1 MSGVFPS
8 PRETIGVEAET
19 GRNSR
24 YCSITPLLR
33 CDFAV
38 AESIWISYAKQVRP
52 IVDLQA
58 RCKVNRM
65 PGLSK
70 EDKLRLLTTML
81 ESRHADLREQNLNRQ
96 GKGHFHVSGMGHEA
110 LAAVSIQMKPG
121 DYIFS
126 YYRDRG
132 LVLGRGMTTRQLGLE
147 YFAKRNTGSGGR
159 QMPSHYSNADL
170 HIWSVPTPTGSQLL
184 PACGIAWGIQLDGK
198 KNLVVTTVGDA
209 ATRQGDFFEA
219 LCFAKEKKLPL
230 LFLVEDNAYGIS
242 MPTRKTNPLALNV
255 LESENW
261 RRINGENV
269 QQVYDATAEA
279 FEKIRAGNGPFFFWI
294 NMERLSSHTS
304 SDDQKL
310 YRSQDE
316 LRELE
321 KFDPLKCWKDQ
332 LIEEGIVTAEE
343 FARLDSEIKERIR
356 HEYAE
361 AEKAEDPSPNELL
374 ANVTKPAPKIDKEIL
389 PPGKYRI
396 GDTVNKTLRAGLEE
410 DPRRILFGEDIED
423 PKGGVFR
430 LTQKLSTEFPK
441 QVFNS
446 PLAES
451 TILGVACGLAA
462 YGKRPVFELQFIDF
476 IYPGFN
482 QLVTNISNLRW
493 RSFGNWQCPA
503 VIYAPYGAYLPGG
516 SLWHSQANESAL
528 AHYPGLNVVIP
539 STPADAAGLLWTA
552 MHGEDPVVFLIPK
565 HLLWAEHE
573 YAEPI
578 RAVPLGRAR
587 QCTNGSDVTVIAWG
601 NTIEKSLEAIAK
613 IDKETS
619 VELIDLRSIV
629 PWDKAAIE
637 DSVHKTR
644 RLVVVQEDTQNCSVG
659 QMIISH
665 ITSTPE
671 LWNELISPPIL
682 VSKANVM
689 IGYNPIYEYAA
700 LPDVERIVAAIR
712 RSVATKYERV
722 AVAGIADSGRAE
734 TETAFIQPGSPIPAT
749 AGRIQSITIPV
760 MGEGIRNAKIVSLL
774 KKPGDPVALDDELC
788 EVETDKAV
796 YPIQSSFAGV
806 MGEWK
811 TKVGDT
817 VEIGQELGT
826 LFTDEASLAE
836 QFQGAAEVSAP
847 VTAGVDRGRSVPER
861 EFVRPGSATPATG
874 IEPALS
880 PTITR
885 KLSRVIP
892 ANLQIDARWHAIQ
905 EAREVSKKKDGK
917 EAPSPSVMIAW
928 SVVRAMEKHAPF
940 RRLILD
946 DDQIVQNDDFD
957 LGVAVALEGDRLAT
971 AVITNANKKSWPEF
985 VKIYNETVAATRGGR
1000 VDAMNAPVVI
1010 TSLGAFGVKAG
1021 APIVV
1026 PPSVGTLFVGSA
1038 HRELIP
1044 NKNRNESAEV
1054 ITLSLTFD
1062 HRVVNGAGAAAFA
1075 NEIKTRIE
1083 AFKIPSEKVSAE
1095 SARKR

>member
-1 MSGVFPS
+1 
-8 PRETIGVEAET
+8 
-19 GRNSR
+19 
-24 YCSITPLLR
+24 
-33 CDFAV
+33 
-38 AESIWISYAKQVRP
+38 
-52 IVDLQA
+52 
-58 RCKVNRM
+58 M
-65 PGLSK
+65 PALGK
-70 EDKLRLLTTML
+70 EDKLRLLTTIL

-96 GKGHFHVSGMGHEA
+96 GKGHFHVSGMGHEG
-110 LAAVSIQMKPG
+110 LAAVSIQMEPD
-121 DYIFS
+121 DYIVS

-159 QMPSHYSNADL
+159 QMPSHYSDADL

-198 KNLVVTTVGDA
+198 KNLVVTTVVDA

-219 LCFAKEKKLPL
+219 ICFAKEKKLPM

-242 MPTRKTNPLALNV
+242 MPTRTTNPLALNV
-255 LESENW
+255 LEPDNW
-261 RRINGENV
+261 RRIDGQNV
-269 QQVYDATAEA
+269 EQVYDATAEA
-279 FEKIRAGNGPFFFWI
+279 FEKIRAGSGPFFFWI
-294 NMERLSSHTS
+294 KMERLSSHTS

-310 YRSQDE
+310 YRREEE
-316 LRELE
+316 LRDLE

-332 LIEEGIVTAEE
+332 LIEEGIITVEE
-343 FARLDSEIKERIR
+343 FAKLDNEIKERIR
-356 HEYAE
+356 REYSK
-361 AEKAEDPSPNELL
+361 AEKAEDPSPKELL
-374 ANVTKPAPKIDKEIL
+374 TNVTKPPPKIDKEIL
-389 PPGKYRI
+389 SPGKYRI
-396 GDTVNKTLRAGLEE
+396 GDTVNKTLRLGLEE
-410 DPRRILFGEDIED
+410 DRRRILFGEDIED

-430 LTQKLSTEFPK
+430 LTQNLSTEFPK

-503 VIYAPYGAYLPGG
+503 VVYAPYGGYLPGG
-516 SLWHSQANESAL
+516 SLWHSQANESSL
-528 AHYPGLNVVIP
+528 AHYPGLNVVVP
-539 STPADAAGLLWTA
+539 STPEDAAGLLWTA
-552 MHGEDPVVFLIPK
+552 MHGEDPVIFLIPK

-587 QCTNGSDVTVIAWG
+587 QCTTGSDVTVVAWG
-601 NTIEKSLEAIAK
+601 NTIEKSLEVIAK
-613 IDKETS
+613 INNEIS

-637 DSVHKTR
+637 ESVHKTR
-644 RLVVVQEDTQNCSVG
+644 RLLVVQEDTENCSVG

-665 ITSTPE
+665 VTSTSE
-671 LWNELISPPIL
+671 LWNAMISPPVL

-712 RSVATKYERV
+712 RLVATKHERV
-722 AVAGIADSGRAE
+722 AVEAVAV
-734 TETAFIQPGSPIPAT
+734 AT
-749 AGRIQSITIPV
+749 AKPEIAPEERRPYIAPKIDIGKRRVQSITVPV
-760 MGEGIRNAKIVSLL
+760 MGEGIRNAKVVSLL
-774 KKPGDPVALDDELC
+774 KNPGDPIALDDELC

-817 VEIGQELGT
+817 VEIGHELGT
-826 LFTDEASLAE
+826 LFMDEASLADQLE
-836 QFQGAAEVSAP
+836 TASKESTDRKPVEAAVSVAEP
-847 VTAGVDRGRSVPER
+847 SSRGRTARHSN
-861 EFVRPGSATPATG
+861 

-892 ANLQIDARWHAIQ
+892 ANLQIDARWDAIRR
-905 EAREVSKKKDGK
+905 ARDGAKEKDGK
-917 EAPSPSVMIAW
+917 NAASPSVMIAW
-928 SVVRAMEKHAPF
+928 SVVRAMEKHASF
-940 RRLILD
+940 RRLILE

-957 LGVAVALEGDRLAT
+957 LGIAVALEGDRLAT
-971 AVITNANKKSWPEF
+971 AVITKANKKSWPEF
-985 VKIYNETVAATRGGR
+985 VKTYNKTVEATRGGR
-1000 VDAMNAPVVI
+1000 VDAMNASVVI

-1026 PPSVGTLFVGSA
+1026 PPSVGTLFVGTA
-1038 HRELIP
+1038 HRELIL
-1044 NKNRNESAEV
+1044 NKNENESAEV

-1062 HRVVNGAGAAAFA
+1062 HRVVNGAGAASFA
-1075 NEIKTRIE
+1075 NEIKKQIE
-1083 AFKIPSEKVSAE
+1083 GFKIPSEERPGTCAHKS
-1095 SARKR
+1095 

>member
-1 MSGVFPS
+1 
-8 PRETIGVEAET
+8 
-19 GRNSR
+19 
-24 YCSITPLLR
+24 
-33 CDFAV
+33 
-38 AESIWISYAKQVRP
+38 
-52 IVDLQA
+52 
-58 RCKVNRM
+58 M
-65 PGLSK
+65 PALSK
-70 EDKLRLLTTML
+70 EDKLRLLTTIL
-81 ESRHADLREQNLNRQ
+81 ESRHADLREQNLIRQ

-110 LAAVSIQMKPG
+110 LAAVSIQMEPD
-121 DYIFS
+121 DYIVA

-159 QMPSHYSNADL
+159 QMPSHYSNVDL

-198 KNLVVTTVGDA
+198 RNLVVTTVGDA

-219 LCFAKEKKLPL
+219 ICFAREKRLPM

-255 LESENW
+255 LERDNW
-261 RRINGENV
+261 RRIEGQNV

-279 FEKIRAGNGPFFFWI
+279 FEKIRADGGPFFFWI

-310 YRSQDE
+310 YRSEDE
-316 LRELE
+316 LRALE
-321 KFDPLKCWKDQ
+321 KFDPLKYWRDQ
-332 LIEEGIVTAEE
+332 LIEEGILTAEE
-343 FARLDSEIKERIR
+343 FAKLDNEIKERIR
-356 HEYAE
+356 REYAE

-374 ANVTKPAPKIDKEIL
+374 VNVSKLLPKIEKEIL

-446 PLAES
+446 ALAES

-482 QLVTNISNLRW
+482 QLVTNISTLRW
-493 RSFGNWQCPA
+493 RSFGNWKCPA

-539 STPADAAGLLWTA
+539 STPQDAAGLLWTA
-552 MHGEDPVVFLIPK
+552 MHGEDPLIFLIPK

-573 YAEPI
+573 YTEPI
-578 RAVPLGRAR
+578 SAVPLGRAR
-587 QCTNGSDVTVIAWG
+587 QCTSGSDVTVVAWG

-613 IDKETS
+613 IDNEVS
-619 VELIDLRSIV
+619 IELIDLRSIV
-629 PWDKAAIE
+629 PWDKTAIE
-637 DSVHKTR
+637 KSVHKTR
-644 RLVVVQEDTQNCSVG
+644 RLIVVQEDTENCSVG

-665 ITSTPE
+665 VTSTPG
-671 LWNELISPPIL
+671 LWNEMISPPIL
-682 VSKANVM
+682 ISKTNVV
-689 IGYNPIYEYAA
+689 IGYNSIYEYAA

-712 RSVATKYERV
+712 RSVAIKHERV
-722 AVAGIADSGRAE
+722 AVAEIGDSGRAV
-734 TETAFIQPGSPIPAT
+734 TEPEYAEPGSTIPAT
-749 AGRIQSITIPV
+749 AKSGARRVQRINVPV

-796 YPIQSSFAGV
+796 YPIQSSFAGM

-826 LFTDEASLAE
+826 LLIDEASLTD
-836 QFQGAAEVSAP
+836 QFQVAAEVSPAVEAAVPGRKHTEVAP
-847 VTAGVDRGRSVPER
+847 EDRRRYS
-861 EFVRPGSATPATG
+861 G

-885 KLSRVIP
+885 KLSHVIA
-892 ANLQIDARWHAIQ
+892 ANLQIDARWDAIR
-905 EAREVSKKKDGK
+905 EARDAAKKKDPK
-917 EAPSPSVMIAW
+917 NAPSPSVMIAW

-940 RRLILD
+940 RRLILE

-957 LGVAVALEGDRLAT
+957 LGIAVALEGDKLAT

-985 VKIYNETVAATRGGR
+985 VKIYNQTVVATRRGR

-1010 TSLGAFGVKAG
+1010 TSLGALGVKAG

-1026 PPSVGTLFVGSA
+1026 PPSVGTLFVGTA
-1038 HRELIP
+1038 HHELIP
-1044 NKNRNESAEV
+1044 NKNQNESAEV

-1062 HRVVNGAGAAAFA
+1062 HRVVNGAGAASFA
-1075 NEIKTRIE
+1075 NEIKKQIE
-1083 AFKIPSEKVSAE
+1083 NFKIPSEETPAAA
-1095 SARKR
+1095 ARKR

>member
-1 MSGVFPS
+1 
-8 PRETIGVEAET
+8 
-19 GRNSR
+19 
-24 YCSITPLLR
+24 
-33 CDFAV
+33 
-38 AESIWISYAKQVRP
+38 
-52 IVDLQA
+52 
-58 RCKVNRM
+58 M
-65 PGLSK
+65 PALSK

-81 ESRHADLREQNLNRQ
+81 ESRHADLREQNLIRQ

-110 LAAVSIQMKPG
+110 LAAISIQMEPG
-121 DYIFS
+121 DYIVS

-132 LVLGRGMTTRQLGLE
+132 LVLGRGMTTRELGLE

-170 HIWSVPTPTGSQLL
+170 HIWSVPTPTGSQML

-219 LCFAKEKKLPL
+219 ICFAKEKKLPV

-242 MPTRKTNPLALNV
+242 MPTRETNPLALNV
-255 LESENW
+255 LEPDNW

-269 QQVYDATAEA
+269 QQVYDAAAEA
-279 FEKIRAGNGPFFFWI
+279 FEKIRAGCGPFFFWI
-294 NMERLSSHTS
+294 KMERLSSHTS

-310 YRSQDE
+310 YRSEDE
-316 LRELE
+316 LRILE
-321 KFDPLKCWKDQ
+321 KFDPLICWKDQ
-332 LIEEGIVTAEE
+332 LIEEGIITGEE
-343 FARLDSEIKERIR
+343 FTKLDNDIKERVR
-356 HEYAE
+356 GEYAE

-374 ANVTKPAPKIDKEIL
+374 ANVTKPPPKIEKEIL
-389 PPGKYRI
+389 PAGKYRI

-493 RSFGNWQCPA
+493 RSFGNWKCPA

-552 MHGEDPVVFLIPK
+552 MHGEDPVIFLIPK

-587 QCTNGSDVTVIAWG
+587 RCTNGADVTVVAWG

-613 IDKETS
+613 IDSEIS

-629 PWDKAAIE
+629 PWDKAAVE
-637 DSVHKTR
+637 DSVRKTR
-644 RLVVVQEDTQNCSVG
+644 RLVLVQEDTENCSVG
-659 QMIISH
+659 QMIISN
-665 ITSTPE
+665 ITSTAE

-700 LPDVERIVAAIR
+700 LPDVERITAAIR
-712 RSVATKYERV
+712 RSVATKHERV
-722 AVAGIADSGRAE
+722 AVLPTSRDDSARAE
-734 TETAFIQPGSPIPAT
+734 VEPVISQPGPTIPAT
-749 AGRIQSITIPV
+749 AGTGKRRVQSITVPV

-774 KKPGDPVALDDELC
+774 KKPGDPIALDDELC

-817 VEIGQELGT
+817 VEIGQELGI
-826 LFTDEASLAE
+826 LFTDEEPAVVAAIGDRGRAE
-836 QFQGAAEVSAP
+836 
-847 VTAGVDRGRSVPER
+847 VTAGLR
-861 EFVRPGSATPATG
+861 EPGSPTPATS

-885 KLSRVIP
+885 KLSHVIP
-892 ANLQIDARWHAIQ
+892 ANLQIDARWDAIQ
-905 EAREVSKKKDGK
+905 GAREAANKKDPK
-917 EAPSPSVMIAW
+917 HAPSPSVMIAW

-940 RRLILD
+940 RRLIFE

-971 AVITNANKKSWPEF
+971 AVVTNANKKSWPEF
-985 VKIYNETVAATRGGR
+985 VKTYDEAVAATRGGR

-1026 PPSVGTLFVGSA
+1026 PPSVGTLFVGTA

-1044 NKNRNESAEV
+1044 NKDRNESAEV

-1075 NEIKTRIE
+1075 NEIKKQIE
-1083 AFKIPSEKVSAE
+1083 GFKIPSARMPSA
-1095 SARKR
+1095 AAPKR

>member
-1 MSGVFPS
+1 
-8 PRETIGVEAET
+8 
-19 GRNSR
+19 
-24 YCSITPLLR
+24 
-33 CDFAV
+33 
-38 AESIWISYAKQVRP
+38 
-52 IVDLQA
+52 
-58 RCKVNRM
+58 M
-65 PGLSK
+65 PALSK
-70 EDKLRLLTTML
+70 EDKLRLLTTIL

-110 LAAVSIQMKPG
+110 LAAVSIQMEPD
-121 DYIFS
+121 DYIVP

-132 LVLGRGMTTRQLGLE
+132 LILGRGMTTRQLGLE

-219 LCFAKEKKLPL
+219 ICFAKEKKLPL

-255 LESENW
+255 LEPDNW
-261 RRINGENV
+261 RRIDGQNV
-269 QQVYDATAEA
+269 QQIYDATAEA
-279 FEKIRAGNGPFFFWI
+279 FGKIRAGGGPFFFWI
-294 NMERLSSHTS
+294 KMERLSSHTS

-310 YRSQDE
+310 YRNEQE
-316 LRELE
+316 LRDLE

-332 LIEEGIVTAEE
+332 LIKEGIITADD
-343 FARLDSEIKERIR
+343 FARLNSEIKERIR
-356 HEYAE
+356 REYSE

-374 ANVTKPAPKIDKEIL
+374 TNVTKPPPKIEKEIL

-396 GDTVNKTLRAGLEE
+396 GDTVNKTLRAGLED

-493 RSFGNWQCPA
+493 RSFGNWKCPA

-528 AHYPGLNVVIP
+528 AHYPGLSVVIP

-552 MHGEDPVVFLIPK
+552 MHAEDPVIFLIPK

-573 YAEPI
+573 YTKPI
-578 RAVPLGRAR
+578 QAVPLGRAG
-587 QCTNGSDVTVIAWG
+587 QCTNGSDVTVVAWG

-613 IDKETS
+613 IENETS

-637 DSVHKTR
+637 KSVRKTR
-644 RLVVVQEDTQNCSVG
+644 RLVVVQEDTENCSVG
-659 QMIISH
+659 QMIISYV
-665 ITSTPE
+665 TSTPE
-671 LWNELISPPIL
+671 LWNEMISPPIL
-682 VSKANVM
+682 VSKANVV

-712 RSVATKYERV
+712 HSVATKYER
-722 AVAGIADSGRAE
+722 AGVAGIGDSGPPAKQPE
-734 TETAFIQPGSPIPAT
+734 YIQPGSPLPAT
-749 AGRIQSITIPV
+749 VDASKRRVQNITVPV
-760 MGEGIRNAKIVSLL
+760 MGEGIRNAKVVSLL

-817 VEIGQELGT
+817 VDIGQELGILLT
-826 LFTDEASLAE
+826 EEASLADQLE
-836 QFQGAAEVSAP
+836 AEAEVSADQGT
-847 VTAGVDRGRSVPER
+847 VAAGTNRGVKAIVPSRKERDVAPEDRRRYS
-861 EFVRPGSATPATG
+861 G

-892 ANLQIDARWHAIQ
+892 ANLQIDARWDAVR
-905 EAREVSKKKDGK
+905 EAREAAKTKHP
-917 EAPSPSVMIAW
+917 ENAPSPSVMIAW
-928 SVVRAMEKHAPF
+928 AVVRAMEKHAPF
-940 RRLILD
+940 RRLILE

-957 LGVAVALEGDRLAT
+957 LGVAVALEDDRLAT
-971 AVITNANKKSWPEF
+971 AVITDANRKSWPEF
-985 VKIYNETVAATRGGR
+985 MKSYEQIVAATRSGR

-1026 PPSVGTLFVGSA
+1026 PPSVGTLFIGTA

-1044 NKNRNESAEV
+1044 NKNKNESAEV

-1075 NEIKTRIE
+1075 NEIKKQIE
-1083 AFKIPSEKVSAE
+1083 GFTIPSQEKLGAA
-1095 SARKR
+1095 ARKR

>member
-1 MSGVFPS
+1 
-8 PRETIGVEAET
+8 
-19 GRNSR
+19 
-24 YCSITPLLR
+24 
-33 CDFAV
+33 
-38 AESIWISYAKQVRP
+38 
-52 IVDLQA
+52 
-58 RCKVNRM
+58 M
-65 PGLSK
+65 PVLSK
-70 EDKLRLLTTML
+70 EDKLRLLTTIL

-110 LAAVSIQMKPG
+110 LAAVSFLMEPD
-121 DYIFS
+121 DYMVP

-132 LVLGRGMTTRQLGLE
+132 LILGRGVTTRQLGFE

-184 PACGIAWGIQLDGK
+184 PACGIAWGIKLDGK

-209 ATRQGDFFEA
+209 ATRQGDFYEA
-219 LCFAKEKKLPL
+219 ISFAKEKKLPV
-230 LFLVEDNAYGIS
+230 LFVVEDNAYGIS
-242 MPTRKTNPLALNV
+242 MPTRDTNPLV
-255 LESENW
+255 LGVLRASDW
-261 RRINGENV
+261 
-269 QQVYDATAEA
+269 QQIDGRDVDELYDAASVAIE
-279 FEKIRAGNGPFFFWI
+279 EIRAGNGPAFFWI
-294 NMERLSSHTS
+294 KMERLSSHTS

-310 YRSQDE
+310 YRSPEE
-316 LRELE
+316 LQELE
-321 KFDPLKCWKDQ
+321 KSDPLKCWKDQ
-332 LIEEGIVTAEE
+332 LIEEGVITAEE
-343 FARLDSEIKERIR
+343 FVKIDTEIKERIR
-356 HEYAE
+356 REYSD

-374 ANVTKPAPKIDKEIL
+374 ANVAKPPQRIDKEIL

-410 DPRRILFGEDIED
+410 DPRRIIFGEDIED

-451 TILGVACGLAA
+451 TILGVACGLAS

-482 QLVTNISNLRW
+482 QLVTNISTLRW
-493 RSFGNWQCPA
+493 RSFGNWKCPA

-528 AHYPGLNVVIP
+528 AHYPGLSIVIP
-539 STPADAAGLLWTA
+539 STPKDAAGLLWTS
-552 MHGEDPVVFLIPK
+552 MHAEDPVIFLIPK

-578 RAVPLGRAR
+578 RAVPLGQACRR
-587 QCTNGSDVTVIAWG
+587 TRGSDLTLVAWG
-601 NTIEKSLEAIAK
+601 NTIEKSLEAIAR
-613 IDKETS
+613 IEHEIS

-629 PWDKAAIE
+629 PWDRDTIE
-637 DSVHKTR
+637 ESVQKTR
-644 RLVVVQEDTQNCSVG
+644 RLVVVQEDTENCSVG

-665 ITSTPE
+665 MTGKLE
-671 LWNELISPPIL
+671 LWNEMISPPIL

-689 IGYNPIYEYAA
+689 IGYNPIYEYSA
-700 LPDVERIVAAIR
+700 LPDVERIVAALK
-712 RSVATKYERV
+712 RSVSTKQERAV
-722 AVAGIADSGRAE
+722 LSAVADRGGAIGE
-734 TETAFIQPGSPIPAT
+734 PEYVQPGSATPAT
-749 AGRIQSITIPV
+749 TDMSKQRVQSITVPI

-774 KKPGDPVALDDELC
+774 KKPGDAIELDDPLC

-796 YPIQSSFAGV
+796 YPIESSFAGV

-817 VEIGQELGT
+817 VEIGQELGSILT
-826 LFTDEASLAE
+826 GEASFAD
-836 QFQGAAEVSAP
+836 QFQTAAKESGDGKKKPVEAAVPAAELD
-847 VTAGVDRGRSVPER
+847 DRGRHTR
-861 EFVRPGSATPATG
+861 HHR

-885 KLSRVIP
+885 KLSHVIP
-892 ANLQIDARWHAIQ
+892 ANLQIDARWDAIRK
-905 EAREVSKKKDGK
+905 ARDVAKKKNGK
-917 EAPSPSVMIAW
+917 NAPSPSVMIAW
-928 SVVRAMEKHAPF
+928 AVVGAMEKHAPF
-940 RRLILD
+940 RRLILEN
-946 DDQIVQNDDFD
+946 DQIIENDNFD

-971 AVITNANKKSWPEF
+971 AVIVDANKKSWPEF
-985 VKIYNETVAATRGGR
+985 VKIYNATVDATRSGR

-1026 PPSVGTLFVGSA
+1026 PPSVGTLFVGTA

-1044 NKNRNESAEV
+1044 NGKKNETAEV
-1054 ITLSLTFD
+1054 VTLSLTFD
-1062 HRVVNGAGAAAFA
+1062 HRVVNGAGAANFVH
-1075 NEIKTRIE
+1075 EIKEQIE
-1083 AFKIPSEKVSAE
+1083 DFKVPSGEASTTASAHQ
-1095 SARKR
+1095 R

>member
-1 MSGVFPS
+1 
-8 PRETIGVEAET
+8 
-19 GRNSR
+19 
-24 YCSITPLLR
+24 
-33 CDFAV
+33 
-38 AESIWISYAKQVRP
+38 
-52 IVDLQA
+52 
-58 RCKVNRM
+58 M
-65 PGLSK
+65 PALSK
-70 EDKLRLLTTML
+70 NDKLRLLTLIL
-81 ESRHADLREQNLNRQ
+81 ESRHADLREQNLIRQ

-110 LAAVSIQMKPG
+110 LAAVSIQMEPD
-121 DYIFS
+121 DYIVS

-159 QMPSHYSNADL
+159 QMPSHYSDADL
-170 HIWSVPTPTGSQLL
+170 HIWSVPTPTGAQLL
-184 PACGIAWGIQLDGK
+184 PACGIAWGIKLDGK
-198 KNLVVTTVGDA
+198 KNLVVTTIGDA

-219 LCFAKEKKLPL
+219 ICFAKEKKLPV

-255 LESENW
+255 LERDNW
-261 RRINGENV
+261 REIEGQDV

-279 FEKIRAGNGPFFFWI
+279 FQKIRSGGGPFFFWI

-310 YRSQDE
+310 YRSPEE
-316 LRELE
+316 LGELE
-321 KFDPLKCWKDQ
+321 KFDPLKFWKDQ
-332 LIEEGIVTAEE
+332 LIKEGVITEQEYAE
-343 FARLDSEIKERIR
+343 LDNEVKERIR
-356 HEYAE
+356 REYAE
-361 AEKAEDPSPNELL
+361 AEKAQDPSPNELL
-374 ANVTKPAPKIDKEIL
+374 ANVTQAPPKGDKQIL

-396 GDTVNKTLRAGLEE
+396 GDTVNKTLRVGLEE
-410 DPRRILFGEDIED
+410 DPRRLLFGEDIED

-493 RSFGNWQCPA
+493 RSFGNWKCPA
-503 VIYAPYGAYLPGG
+503 VFYAPYGAYLPGG

-528 AHYPGLNVVIP
+528 AHYPGLSVIIP

-552 MHGEDPVVFLIPK
+552 MQCEDPVMFLIPK

-573 YAEPI
+573 DTEPI
-578 RAVPLGRAR
+578 RAVPLGKAR
-587 QCTNGSDVTVIAWG
+587 KVREGSDVTVVAWG
-601 NTIEKSLEAIAK
+601 NTVEKSLEALDAIGNQ
-613 IDKETS
+613 IS
-619 VELIDLRSIV
+619 IELIDLRSIV
-629 PWDKAAIE
+629 PWDIPAIE
-637 DSVHKTR
+637 QSVRNTR
-644 RLVVVQEDTQNCSVG
+644 RLVVVQEDTENCSVG

-665 ITSTPE
+665 VTGTPE
-671 LWNELISPPIL
+671 LWNELLSPPIL
-682 VSKANVM
+682 VSKPNVM

-712 RSVATKYERV
+712 RCVSTKHDRAVVPTGVDRDHVLPERKF
-722 AVAGIADSGRAE
+722 GK
-734 TETAFIQPGSPIPAT
+734 PGSTPFAAREGIERHVQA
-749 AGRIQSITIPV
+749 ITVPV
-760 MGEGIRNAKIVSLL
+760 MGEGIRSAKIVSLL
-774 KKPGDPVALDDELC
+774 KKPGEPIQLDDELC

-817 VEIGQELGT
+817 VEIGHELGT
-826 LFTDEASLAE
+826 IFTSEPTFAE
-836 QFQGAAEVSAP
+836 QFEAAAKQSAADA
-847 VTAGVDRGRSVPER
+847 VASGVDRGSGPAQHDFKRSSSPI
-861 EFVRPGSATPATG
+861 PATA

-885 KLSRVIP
+885 KLNRVIP
-892 ANLQIDARWHAIQ
+892 ANLQIDARWEAI
-905 EAREVSKKKDGK
+905 EKAREAAKKKDG
-917 EAPSPSVMIAW
+917 ERAPSPSVMIAW

-940 RRLILD
+940 RRLILE
-946 DDQIVQNDDFD
+946 DDQIVQHDDFD

-971 AVITNANKKSWPEF
+971 AVITNANQKTWPEF
-985 VKIYNETVAATRGGR
+985 VKAYDDAVSATRAGR

-1026 PPSVGTLFVGSA
+1026 PPSVGTLFVGTA

-1044 NKNRNESAEV
+1044 NKNKNESAEV

-1075 NEIKTRIE
+1075 NEIKKQIE
-1083 AFKIPSEKVSAE
+1083 EFEIP
-1095 SARKR
+1095 KRAPAAMSG

>member
-1 MSGVFPS
+1 
-8 PRETIGVEAET
+8 
-19 GRNSR
+19 
-24 YCSITPLLR
+24 
-33 CDFAV
+33 
-38 AESIWISYAKQVRP
+38 
-52 IVDLQA
+52 
-58 RCKVNRM
+58 M
-65 PGLSK
+65 PALGK
-70 EDKLRLLTTML
+70 EDKLRLLTTIL

-96 GKGHFHVSGMGHEA
+96 GKGHFHVSGMGHEG
-110 LAAVSIQMKPG
+110 LAAVSIQMEPD
-121 DYIFS
+121 DYIVS

-159 QMPSHYSNADL
+159 QMPSHYSDADL

-219 LCFAKEKKLPL
+219 ICFAKEKKLPM

-242 MPTRKTNPLALNV
+242 MPTRTTNPLALNV
-255 LESENW
+255 LEPDNW
-261 RRINGENV
+261 RRIDGQNV
-269 QQVYDATAEA
+269 EQVYDATAEA
-279 FEKIRAGNGPFFFWI
+279 FEKIRAGIGPFFFWI
-294 NMERLSSHTS
+294 KMERLSSHTS

-310 YRSQDE
+310 YRREEE
-316 LRELE
+316 LRDLE

-332 LIEEGIVTAEE
+332 LIEEGIITVEE
-343 FARLDSEIKERIR
+343 FAKLDNEIKERIR
-356 HEYAE
+356 REYSK
-361 AEKAEDPSPNELL
+361 AEKAEDPSPKELL
-374 ANVTKPAPKIDKEIL
+374 TNVTKPPPKIDKEIL
-389 PPGKYRI
+389 SPGKYRI
-396 GDTVNKTLRAGLEE
+396 GDTVNKTLRLGLEE
-410 DPRRILFGEDIED
+410 DRRRILFGEDIED

-493 RSFGNWQCPA
+493 RSFGNWKCPA
-503 VIYAPYGAYLPGG
+503 VVYAPYGAYLPGG
-516 SLWHSQANESAL
+516 SLWHSQANESSL
-528 AHYPGLNVVIP
+528 AHYPGLNVVVP
-539 STPADAAGLLWTA
+539 STPEDAAGLLWTA
-552 MHGEDPVVFLIPK
+552 MHGEDPVIFLIPK

-587 QCTNGSDVTVIAWG
+587 QCTTGSDVTVVAWG
-601 NTIEKSLEAIAK
+601 NTIEKSLEVIAK
-613 IDKETS
+613 INNEIS

-637 DSVHKTR
+637 ESVHKTR
-644 RLVVVQEDTQNCSVG
+644 RLVVVQEDTENCSVG

-665 ITSTPE
+665 VTSTSE
-671 LWNELISPPIL
+671 LWNAMISPPIL

-712 RSVATKYERV
+712 RLVATKHERV
-722 AVAGIADSGRAE
+722 AVEAVAV
-734 TETAFIQPGSPIPAT
+734 AT
-749 AGRIQSITIPV
+749 AKPEIAPEERRPYIAPKIDIGKRRVQSVTVPV

-774 KKPGDPVALDDELC
+774 KNPGDPIALDDELC

-817 VEIGQELGT
+817 VEIGHELGT
-826 LFTDEASLAE
+826 LFTDEASLADQLE
-836 QFQGAAEVSAP
+836 TASKESTDRKPVEAAVSVAEP
-847 VTAGVDRGRSVPER
+847 SSRGRTARHSN
-861 EFVRPGSATPATG
+861 

-880 PTITR
+880 PTIIR

-892 ANLQIDARWHAIQ
+892 ANLQIDARWDGIRR
-905 EAREVSKKKDGK
+905 ARDGAKEKDGK
-917 EAPSPSVMIAW
+917 NAASPSVMIAW
-928 SVVRAMEKHAPF
+928 SVVRAMEKHASF
-940 RRLILD
+940 RRLILE

-957 LGVAVALEGDRLAT
+957 LGIAVALEGDRLAT
-971 AVITNANKKSWPEF
+971 AVITKANKKSWPEF
-985 VKIYNETVAATRGGR
+985 VKTYNKTVEATRGGR
-1000 VDAMNAPVVI
+1000 VDAMNASVVI

-1026 PPSVGTLFVGSA
+1026 PPSVGTLFVGTA

-1044 NKNRNESAEV
+1044 NKNENESAEV

-1062 HRVVNGAGAAAFA
+1062 HRVVNGAGAASFA
-1075 NEIKTRIE
+1075 NEIKKQIE
-1083 AFKIPSEKVSAE
+1083 GFKIPSEERPGTCAHKS
-1095 SARKR
+1095 

>member
-1 MSGVFPS
+1 
-8 PRETIGVEAET
+8 
-19 GRNSR
+19 
-24 YCSITPLLR
+24 
-33 CDFAV
+33 
-38 AESIWISYAKQVRP
+38 
-52 IVDLQA
+52 
-58 RCKVNRM
+58 M
-65 PGLSK
+65 PALSK
-70 EDKLRLLTTML
+70 EDKLRLLTTIL

-110 LAAVSIQMKPG
+110 LAAVSIQMEPD
-121 DYIFS
+121 DYIVS

-159 QMPSHYSNADL
+159 QMPSHYSDADL

-184 PACGIAWGIQLDGK
+184 PACGIAWGIQLDNK

-219 LCFAKEKKLPL
+219 LCFAKEKNLPM
-230 LFLVEDNAYGIS
+230 LFLVEDNGYGIS
-242 MPTRKTNPLALNV
+242 MPTRKNNPLALNV
-255 LESENW
+255 LEPDNW
-261 RRINGENV
+261 RRLEGQDV

-279 FEKIRAGNGPFFFWI
+279 FEKIRAGGGPFFFWI
-294 NMERLSSHTS
+294 RMERLSSHTS

-310 YRSQDE
+310 YRSAEE
-316 LRELE
+316 LQTLE
-321 KFDPLKCWKDQ
+321 KSDPLKYWKDQ
-332 LIEEGIVTAEE
+332 LIQEGVITAEE
-343 FARLDSEIKERIR
+343 FAKLDNEVKERIR
-356 HEYAE
+356 REYAE
-361 AEKAEDPSPNELL
+361 AEKGEDPSPNELL
-374 ANVTKPAPKIDKEIL
+374 ANVSKSPAKLNKEIL

-396 GDTVNKTLRAGLEE
+396 GDTVNKILRVGLEE
-410 DPRRILFGEDIED
+410 DPRRVLFGEDIED

-430 LTQKLSTEFPK
+430 LTQRLSTEFPK

-451 TILGVACGLAA
+451 TILGVACGLAS

-476 IYPGFN
+476 TYPGFN

-493 RSFGNWQCPA
+493 RSFGNWKCPA

-516 SLWHSQANESAL
+516 SLWHSQANEAVL

-539 STPADAAGLLWTA
+539 SSPADAAGLLWSA
-552 MHGEDPVVFLIPK
+552 MHGEDPVMFLIPK

-573 YAEPI
+573 YSKPI
-578 RAVPLGRAR
+578 RAVPLGEAHKLRD
-587 QCTNGSDVTVIAWG
+587 GSDVTLVAWG
-601 NTIEKSLEAIAK
+601 NTVEKSLEALNK
-613 IDKETS
+613 IDNKIS
-619 VELIDLRSIV
+619 VELIDLRTIV

-637 DSVHKTR
+637 ESVRKTH
-644 RLVVVQEDTQNCSVG
+644 RLVVVQEDTENCSVG
-659 QMIISH
+659 QMMISH
-665 ITSTPE
+665 VTSVPD
-671 LWNELISPPIL
+671 LWNEMISPPIL

-700 LPDVERIVAAIR
+700 LPDVERIVSAIQ
-712 RSVATKYERV
+712 RSVETRQERPV
-722 AVAGIADSGRAE
+722 AAVADRGRETTAPEFAQPLPKVSAAKESGKERK
-734 TETAFIQPGSPIPAT
+734 
-749 AGRIQSITIPV
+749 QSITVPV

-774 KKPGDPVALDDELC
+774 KNPGDSIALDDELC

-826 LFTDEASLAE
+826 ILTAE
-836 QFQGAAEVSAP
+836 PSFADQFQEAAE
-847 VTAGVDRGRSVPER
+847 
-861 EFVRPGSATPATG
+861 GSAEAVEAAVPSRKQPEFAPEDRRHYKV
-874 IEPALS
+874 EPALS

-885 KLSRVIP
+885 KLLHVIP
-892 ANLQIDARWHAIQ
+892 ANLQIDARWGSIRKTRDA
-905 EAREVSKKKDGK
+905 AKTKNGK
-917 EAPSPSVMIAW
+917 HAPSPSVMIAW
-928 SVVRAMEKHAPF
+928 AVVRAMEKHPAF
-940 RRLILD
+940 RRLILED
-946 DDQIVQNDDFD
+946 ERIVENENFD
-957 LGVAVALEGDRLAT
+957 LGIAVALEDDRLAT
-971 AVITNANKKSWPEF
+971 AVIVDANRKSWPEF
-985 VKIYNETVAATRGGR
+985 VKAYNETVDATRRGR

-1026 PPSVGTLFVGSA
+1026 PPSVGTFFVGTA

-1044 NKNRNESAEV
+1044 NGKKNESAEV

-1062 HRVVNGAGAAAFA
+1062 HRVVNGARAASFA
-1075 NEIKTRIE
+1075 NEIKKQIE
-1083 AFKIPSEKVSAE
+1083 GFKIPAIN
-1095 SARKR
+1095 ADAIRT

>member
-1 MSGVFPS
+1 
-8 PRETIGVEAET
+8 
-19 GRNSR
+19 
-24 YCSITPLLR
+24 
-33 CDFAV
+33 
-38 AESIWISYAKQVRP
+38 
-52 IVDLQA
+52 
-58 RCKVNRM
+58 M
-65 PGLSK
+65 PALSK
-70 EDKLRLLTTML
+70 EDKLRLLTTIL

-110 LAAVSIQMKPG
+110 LAAVSIQMEPD
-121 DYIFS
+121 DYIVP

-132 LVLGRGMTTRQLGLE
+132 LILGRGMTTRQLGLE

-219 LCFAKEKKLPL
+219 ICFAKEKKLPL

-255 LESENW
+255 LEPDNW
-261 RRINGENV
+261 RRIDGQNV
-269 QQVYDATAEA
+269 QQIYDATAEA
-279 FEKIRAGNGPFFFWI
+279 FGKIRAGGGPFFFWI
-294 NMERLSSHTS
+294 KMERLSSHTS

-310 YRSQDE
+310 YRNEQE
-316 LRELE
+316 LRDLE

-332 LIEEGIVTAEE
+332 LIKEGIITADD
-343 FARLDSEIKERIR
+343 FARLNSEIKERIR
-356 HEYAE
+356 REYSE

-374 ANVTKPAPKIDKEIL
+374 TNVTKPPPKIEKEIL

-396 GDTVNKTLRAGLEE
+396 GDTVNKTLRAGLED

-493 RSFGNWQCPA
+493 RSFGNWKCPA

-528 AHYPGLNVVIP
+528 AHYPGLSVVIP

-552 MHGEDPVVFLIPK
+552 MHAEDPVIFLIPK

-573 YAEPI
+573 YTKPI
-578 RAVPLGRAR
+578 QAVPLGRAG
-587 QCTNGSDVTVIAWG
+587 QCTNGSDVTVVAWG

-613 IDKETS
+613 IENETS

-637 DSVHKTR
+637 KSVRKTR
-644 RLVVVQEDTQNCSVG
+644 RLVVVQEDTENCSVG

-665 ITSTPE
+665 VTSTPE
-671 LWNELISPPIL
+671 LWNEMISPPIL
-682 VSKANVM
+682 VSKANVV

-712 RSVATKYERV
+712 HSVATKYER
-722 AVAGIADSGRAE
+722 AGVAGIGDSGPPAKQPE
-734 TETAFIQPGSPIPAT
+734 YIQPGSPLPAT
-749 AGRIQSITIPV
+749 VDASKRRVQNITVPV
-760 MGEGIRNAKIVSLL
+760 MGEGIRNAKVVSLL

-811 TKVGDT
+811 AKVGDT
-817 VEIGQELGT
+817 VDIGQELGT
-826 LFTDEASLAE
+826 LLTEEASLADQLE
-836 QFQGAAEVSAP
+836 AEAEVSADQGT
-847 VTAGVDRGRSVPER
+847 VAAGTNRGVKAIVPSRKERDVAPEDRRRYS
-861 EFVRPGSATPATG
+861 G

-892 ANLQIDARWHAIQ
+892 ANLQIDARWDAVR
-905 EAREVSKKKDGK
+905 EAREAAKTKHP
-917 EAPSPSVMIAW
+917 ENAPSPSVMIAW
-928 SVVRAMEKHAPF
+928 AVVRAMEKHAPF
-940 RRLILD
+940 RRLILE

-957 LGVAVALEGDRLAT
+957 LGVAVALEDDRLAT
-971 AVITNANKKSWPEF
+971 AVITDANRKSWPEF
-985 VKIYNETVAATRGGR
+985 MKSYEQIVAATRSGR

-1026 PPSVGTLFVGSA
+1026 PPSVGTLFIGTA

-1044 NKNRNESAEV
+1044 NKNKNESAEV

-1075 NEIKTRIE
+1075 NEIKKQIE
-1083 AFKIPSEKVSAE
+1083 GFTIPSQEKLGAA
-1095 SARKR
+1095 ARKR

>member
-1 MSGVFPS
+1 
-8 PRETIGVEAET
+8 
-19 GRNSR
+19 
-24 YCSITPLLR
+24 
-33 CDFAV
+33 
-38 AESIWISYAKQVRP
+38 
-52 IVDLQA
+52 
-58 RCKVNRM
+58 M
-65 PGLSK
+65 PALSK
-70 EDKLRLLTTML
+70 EDKLRLLTTIL

-110 LAAVSIQMKPG
+110 LAAVSIQMEPD
-121 DYIFS
+121 DYIVP

-132 LVLGRGMTTRQLGLE
+132 LILGRGMTTRQLGLE

-219 LCFAKEKKLPL
+219 ICFAKEKKLPL

-242 MPTRKTNPLALNV
+242 MPTRTTNPLALNV
-255 LESENW
+255 LEPDNW
-261 RRINGENV
+261 RRIDGQNV
-269 QQVYDATAEA
+269 QQIYDATAEA
-279 FEKIRAGNGPFFFWI
+279 FGKIRAGGGPFFFWI
-294 NMERLSSHTS
+294 KMERLSSHTS

-310 YRSQDE
+310 YRNEQE
-316 LRELE
+316 LRDLE

-332 LIEEGIVTAEE
+332 LIKEGTITADD
-343 FARLDSEIKERIR
+343 FARLNSEIKERIR
-356 HEYAE
+356 REYGE

-374 ANVTKPAPKIDKEIL
+374 TNVTKPPPKIEKEIL

-396 GDTVNKTLRAGLEE
+396 GDTVNKTLRAGLED

-462 YGKRPVFELQFIDF
+462 YEKRPVFELQFIDF

-493 RSFGNWQCPA
+493 RSFGNWKCPA

-528 AHYPGLNVVIP
+528 AHYPGLSVVIP

-552 MHGEDPVVFLIPK
+552 MHAEDPVIFLIPK

-573 YAEPI
+573 YTEPI
-578 RAVPLGRAR
+578 QAVPLGRAR
-587 QCTNGSDVTVIAWG
+587 QCTNGSDVTVVAWG

-613 IDKETS
+613 IENETS

-637 DSVHKTR
+637 KSVRKTR
-644 RLVVVQEDTQNCSVG
+644 RLVVVQEDTENCSVG

-665 ITSTPE
+665 VTSTPE
-671 LWNELISPPIL
+671 LWNEMISPPIL
-682 VSKANVM
+682 VSKANVV

-712 RSVATKYERV
+712 HSVATKYERAVV
-722 AVAGIADSGRAE
+722 AAGVDRARAVQE
-734 TETAFIQPGSPIPAT
+734 HELLQPGSPLPA
-749 AGRIQSITIPV
+749 AVDASKRRVQNITVPV
-760 MGEGIRNAKIVSLL
+760 MGEGIRNAKVVSLL

-817 VEIGQELGT
+817 VDIGQELGT
-826 LFTDEASLAE
+826 LLTDEASLADQLE
-836 QFQGAAEVSAP
+836 AEAEVSADQGT
-847 VTAGVDRGRSVPER
+847 VAAGANRGVKATVPSRKERDVAPEDRRRYS
-861 EFVRPGSATPATG
+861 G

-892 ANLQIDARWHAIQ
+892 ANLQIDARWDAVR
-905 EAREVSKKKDGK
+905 EAREAAKTKHP
-917 EAPSPSVMIAW
+917 ENAPSPSVMIAW
-928 SVVRAMEKHAPF
+928 AVVRAMEKHAPF
-940 RRLILD
+940 RRLILE

-957 LGVAVALEGDRLAT
+957 LGVAVALEDDRLAT
-971 AVITNANKKSWPEF
+971 AVITDANRKSWPEF
-985 VKIYNETVAATRGGR
+985 METYEQTVAATRSGR

-1026 PPSVGTLFVGSA
+1026 PPSVGTLFVGTA

-1044 NKNRNESAEV
+1044 NKNKNESAEV

-1075 NEIKTRIE
+1075 NEIKKQIE
-1083 AFKIPSEKVSAE
+1083 GFTIPSEEKLGAA
-1095 SARKR
+1095 ARKR

>member
-1 MSGVFPS
+1 
-8 PRETIGVEAET
+8 
-19 GRNSR
+19 
-24 YCSITPLLR
+24 
-33 CDFAV
+33 
-38 AESIWISYAKQVRP
+38 
-52 IVDLQA
+52 
-58 RCKVNRM
+58 M
-65 PGLSK
+65 PALGK
-70 EDKLRLLTTML
+70 EDKLRLLTTIL

-96 GKGHFHVSGMGHEA
+96 GKGHFHVSGMGHEG
-110 LAAVSIQMKPG
+110 LAAVSIQMEPD
-121 DYIFS
+121 DYIVS

-159 QMPSHYSNADL
+159 QMPSHYSDADL

-219 LCFAKEKKLPL
+219 ICFAKEKKLPM

-242 MPTRKTNPLALNV
+242 MPTRTTNPLALNV
-255 LESENW
+255 LEPDNW
-261 RRINGENV
+261 RRIDGQNV
-269 QQVYDATAEA
+269 EQVYDATAEA
-279 FEKIRAGNGPFFFWI
+279 FEKIRAGSGPFFFWI
-294 NMERLSSHTS
+294 KMERLSSHTS

-310 YRSQDE
+310 YRREEE
-316 LRELE
+316 LRDLE

-332 LIEEGIVTAEE
+332 LIEEGIITVEE
-343 FARLDSEIKERIR
+343 FAKLDNEIKERIR
-356 HEYAE
+356 REYSK
-361 AEKAEDPSPNELL
+361 AEKAEDPSPKELL
-374 ANVTKPAPKIDKEIL
+374 TNVTKPPPKIDKEIL
-389 PPGKYRI
+389 SPGKYRI
-396 GDTVNKTLRAGLEE
+396 GDTVNKTLRLGLEE
-410 DPRRILFGEDIED
+410 DRRRILFGEDIED

-493 RSFGNWQCPA
+493 RSFGNWKCPA
-503 VIYAPYGAYLPGG
+503 VVYAPYGAYLPGG
-516 SLWHSQANESAL
+516 SLWHSQANESSL
-528 AHYPGLNVVIP
+528 AHYPGLNVVVP
-539 STPADAAGLLWTA
+539 STPEDAAGLLWTA
-552 MHGEDPVVFLIPK
+552 MHGEDPVIFLIPK

-587 QCTNGSDVTVIAWG
+587 QCTTGSDVTVVAWG
-601 NTIEKSLEAIAK
+601 NTIEKSLEVIAK
-613 IDKETS
+613 INNEIS

-637 DSVHKTR
+637 ESVHKTR
-644 RLVVVQEDTQNCSVG
+644 RLVVVQEDTENCSVG

-665 ITSTPE
+665 VTSTSE
-671 LWNELISPPIL
+671 LWNAMISPPIL

-712 RSVATKYERV
+712 RLVATKHERV
-722 AVAGIADSGRAE
+722 AVEAVAA
-734 TETAFIQPGSPIPAT
+734 AT
-749 AGRIQSITIPV
+749 AKPEIAPEERRPYIAPKIDIGKRRVQSITVPV

-774 KKPGDPVALDDELC
+774 KNPGDPIALDDELC

-826 LFTDEASLAE
+826 LFTDEASLADQLE
-836 QFQGAAEVSAP
+836 TASKESTDRKPVEAAVSVAEP
-847 VTAGVDRGRSVPER
+847 SSRGRTARHSN
-861 EFVRPGSATPATG
+861 

-880 PTITR
+880 PTIIR

-892 ANLQIDARWHAIQ
+892 ANLQIDARWDAIRR
-905 EAREVSKKKDGK
+905 ARDGAKEKDGK
-917 EAPSPSVMIAW
+917 NAASPSVMIAW
-928 SVVRAMEKHAPF
+928 SVVRAMEKHASF
-940 RRLILD
+940 RRLILE

-957 LGVAVALEGDRLAT
+957 LGIAVALEGDRLAT
-971 AVITNANKKSWPEF
+971 AVITKANKKSWPEF
-985 VKIYNETVAATRGGR
+985 VKIYNKTVEATRGGR
-1000 VDAMNAPVVI
+1000 VDAMNASVVI

-1026 PPSVGTLFVGSA
+1026 PPSVGTLFVGTA

-1044 NKNRNESAEV
+1044 NKNENESAEV

-1062 HRVVNGAGAAAFA
+1062 HRVVNGAGAASFA
-1075 NEIKTRIE
+1075 NEIKKQIE
-1083 AFKIPSEKVSAE
+1083 GFKIPSEERPGTCAHKS
-1095 SARKR
+1095 